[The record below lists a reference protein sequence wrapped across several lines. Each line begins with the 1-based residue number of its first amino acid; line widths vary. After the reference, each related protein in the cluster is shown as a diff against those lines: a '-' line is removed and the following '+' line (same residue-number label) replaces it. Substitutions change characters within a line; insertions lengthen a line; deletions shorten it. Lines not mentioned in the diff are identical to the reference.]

1 MWSTCCNW
9 WMPHWTC
16 QYIGS
21 LGRHFVRHWWG
32 LYDESL
38 MIWWLM
44 TWYEALQFWRSDGM
58 RKGVFFWPLV
68 VLFKIQGTPKT
79 YGALVVVITMHNYNF
94 QTLKWRETYDFKKVK
109 EASGLRKRFIQL
121 CPKTAT
127 AEVRGIQN
135 VKKANKMI
143 DKMTIFLSHKINL
156 FIVYFE
162 FSNSHFKEEKN
173 SYYFGCK
180 RFHMTSSHVWI
191 FKWLKTNIV
200 QLSMIL
206 GNFRH
211 LLSKVDFQT

>member
-1 MWSTCCNW
+1 MNRKCINFCNKPGTSTYWMWSTCCNW

-21 LGRHFVRHWWG
+21 SGRHFERRWWG

-38 MIWWLM
+38 MIRWLM

-135 VKKANKMI
+135 DKKANKMT
-143 DKMTIFLSHKINL
+143 DKKTIFLSHKINL

-162 FSNSHFKEEKN
+162 FSNSHFKEKKLLLLWLQN
-173 SYYFGCK
+173 ISYDIIAC
-180 RFHMTSSHVWI
+180 
-191 FKWLKTNIV
+191 L
-200 QLSMIL
+200 
-206 GNFRH
+206 NF
-211 LLSKVDFQT
+211 